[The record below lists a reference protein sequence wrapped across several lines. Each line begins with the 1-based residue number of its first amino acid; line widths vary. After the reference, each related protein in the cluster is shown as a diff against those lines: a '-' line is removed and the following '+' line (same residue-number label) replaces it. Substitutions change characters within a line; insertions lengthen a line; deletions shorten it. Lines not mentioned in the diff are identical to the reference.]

1 MQEYALSQIQ
11 AGVLEL
17 GQWSVSHTSVDAY
30 LSATHDGLNIY
41 NESQTAP
48 PLALAAWALAA
59 MLQKLNL
66 PAGAIHGGQEVQCYR
81 AIRIGEEVRCSAK
94 IPKPT
99 QRGNYQFVTVQ
110 FEITGTAGDTA
121 LTGKTTVILP
131 IEH

>member
-1 MQEYALSQIQ
+1 LSQIQ

-17 GQWSVSHTSVDAY
+17 GQWSVSQASVDAY

-41 NESQTAP
+41 KKSQTVP
-48 PLALAAWALAA
+48 PLALAAWALGA

-66 PAGAIHGGQEVQCYR
+66 PPGAIHGGQEVQSYR
-81 AIRIGEEVRCSAK
+81 AIQIEEEVRCSAK
-94 IPKPT
+94 IAQPT
-99 QRGNYQFVTVQ
+99 QRGTYQFLTVQ

-131 IEH
+131 ITH